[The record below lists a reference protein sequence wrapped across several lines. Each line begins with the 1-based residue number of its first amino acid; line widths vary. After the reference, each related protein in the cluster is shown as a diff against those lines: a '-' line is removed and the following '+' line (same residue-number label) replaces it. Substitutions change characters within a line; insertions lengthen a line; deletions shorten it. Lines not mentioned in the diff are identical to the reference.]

1 MKPTIALFTGD
12 PAGVGP
18 ELVGKLLA
26 DSATH
31 AKANVLL
38 IGNQAGFV
46 GTPNAPVHEWHG
58 LNAPAFERGVVSEKN
73 GRFMLDALTEGTRLV
88 TSGQA

>member
-18 ELVGKLLA
+18 ELVAKLLA
-26 DSATH
+26 DSGTH

-38 IGNQAGFV
+38 IGN
-46 GTPNAPVHEWHG
+46 
-58 LNAPAFERGVVSEKN
+58 
-73 GRFMLDALTEGTRLV
+73 
-88 TSGQA
+88 